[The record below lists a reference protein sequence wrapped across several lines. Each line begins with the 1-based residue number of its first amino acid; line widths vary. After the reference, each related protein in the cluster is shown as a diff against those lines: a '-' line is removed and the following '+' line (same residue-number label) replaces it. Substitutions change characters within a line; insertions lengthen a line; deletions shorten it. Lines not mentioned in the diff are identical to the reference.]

1 MQADQ
6 TLNVSKKVDGKPSLE
21 RVNGRGVCGF
31 KTMPPQPRRLPDYNT
46 ANDTRATQACG
57 IQLEVSWK
65 VFALSHCSRYHQH
78 KHRLFKDSFKRRQG
92 PWDKRPLIAVQT
104 SQLPRRESATV
115 RAHYCRRGAV
125 AGYVFLITNHWQ
137 D

>member
-46 ANDTRATQACG
+46 ANDTRATQPRRLPDYNTANDTRATQACG
-57 IQLEVSWK
+57 IQLEVS
-65 VFALSHCSRYHQH
+65 
-78 KHRLFKDSFKRRQG
+78 
-92 PWDKRPLIAVQT
+92 
-104 SQLPRRESATV
+104 
-115 RAHYCRRGAV
+115 
-125 AGYVFLITNHWQ
+125 
-137 D
+137 